1 MNKRCIGIDIGPDY
15 MCAVQVNRTQYGLL
29 IERVFTA
36 KIRRA
41 VDSPSDILAELFTT
55 HGFDCHAE
63 TAISI
68 PGEAVLLR
76 NIETDPATINQ
87 FSAPQDGSL
96 PNAERFVTKTY
107 TPAHQL
113 GPKAQALLISV
124 DREQLQERFNILAQ
138 AGIHPILVETA
149 LFAANAAILA
159 NHPEAATG
167 PALIVHIDK
176 THLTIAITQDASII
190 FARKLPVCDDN
201 NLAAT
206 VDSEIRLTYR
216 KLFDSDI
223 PSDAKLYL
231 VPQLNNPKTI
241 EAELTHVLHCHIT
254 LVNPCARVQHDPK
267 CNADAFM
274 TIAEG
279 LALRALSPDTIAGL
293 NFLNA
298 LQNEEKPRIDLKKEL
313 KTIAA
318 LASAVILIAI
328 ASVFVRLWQ
337 LERQHSNIQK
347 QTVELFRQTL
357 PDEKNIVNPLA
368 QLEQKIA
375 PLQTGYASFGGV
387 TDTAAGPLEIMR
399 QVTQTIPEQA
409 GITVGSMLL
418 SPDSVRITGTA
429 GTFAPVYQWQQALQQ
444 VPRFTSV
451 DVSDIQR
458 LAAGQSVNFTIVIA
472 MADSTP
478 AKGTLGQAS
487 SPRAEGKIQ

>member
-1 MNKRCIGIDIGPDY
+1 MNKRCIGIDIGPDHL
-15 MCAVQVNRTQYGLL
+15 CAMQVSRTQMGLL
-29 IERVFTA
+29 IERIFTA
-36 KIRRA
+36 KVRRA
-41 VDSPSDILAELFTT
+41 VDSPSDILATLFTT
-55 HGFDCHAE
+55 HGFDNDAE

-76 NIETDPATINQ
+76 NIETDPATIEQ
-87 FSAPQDGSL
+87 SAPQDPDKIGI
-96 PNAERFVTKTY
+96 PNADRFVTKTY

-124 DREQLQERFNILAQ
+124 DREQLHERFNILAQ

-149 LFAANAAILA
+149 LFAANAAVVL

-167 PALIVHIDK
+167 PALIIHIDK
-176 THLTIAITQDASII
+176 THLTIAITQSTSII
-190 FARKLPVCDDN
+190 FARKLPVCGDN
-201 NLAAT
+201 NLVAT

-241 EAELTHVLHCHIT
+241 EAELTNALHCHIT
-254 LVNPCARVQHDPK
+254 LVNPFARAQRDPK

-279 LALRALSPDTIAGL
+279 LALRALSPDTTAGL

-298 LQNEEKPRIDLKKEL
+298 LQNEEKPHFELKKEL
-313 KTIAA
+313 RTIAT
-318 LASAVILIAI
+318 LAAAVILVAI
-328 ASVFVRLWQ
+328 ASVFLRLWR

-347 QTVELFRQTL
+347 QTAELFRQTL

-375 PLQTGYASFGGV
+375 SLQPGYASFGGA
-387 TDTAAGPLEIMR
+387 TDTAAGPLEIMQ

-429 GTFAPVYQWQQALQQ
+429 GTFAPVYEWQQALQQ
-444 VPRFTSV
+444 VPNFASV

-458 LAAGQSVNFTIVIA
+458 LAAGQSVSFTIVIA
-472 MADSTP
+472 MSETQI
-478 AKGTLGQAS
+478 K
-487 SPRAEGKIQ
+487 